1 MSLPLLVSL
10 AVAGSVV
17 LLALFVRTSW
27 GQYRSKF
34 TSDAKLS
41 LEDVFLFIDPQRLFL
56 INMGAVFIVPLIV
69 FLLTGALPLAV
80 LAAVGMFV
88 LPRLSYR
95 YLKNRR
101 QAKLVE
107 QMPDALNMLAGSLRS
122 GASLAIAMD
131 LVVTETP
138 PPFSQEIS
146 LVLREQ
152 KLGVSLEDAFDSFAK
167 RVNLEDVN
175 LLVSAVTI
183 SKDVGGNLSEV
194 LERLASTLRAKAAME
209 GKIRALTSQGKLQG
223 IVVALLPVFLAFVLF
238 QMEPEAMA
246 PLFTT
251 YYGWAVIAA
260 VATLIILGGFFIK
273 KIVTIDV

>member
-1 MSLPLLVSL
+1 MNPSLLVSF
-10 AVAGSVV
+10 AVAVSVV
-17 LLALFVRTSW
+17 MLVFFVARSW
-27 GQYRSKF
+27 GHYRARF
-34 TSDAKLS
+34 TSDARVS
-41 LEDVFLFIDPQRLFL
+41 LEDMFLFIDPQRLFF
-56 INMGAVFIVPLIV
+56 INVGVVLVLPALVL
-69 FLLTGALPLAV
+69 LLTGAVPLAV
-80 LAAVGMFV
+80 LAAVGIFA
-88 LPRLSYR
+88 LPRMAYG
-95 YLKNRR
+95 YLKRR
-101 QAKLVE
+101 REAKLIE

-131 LVVTETP
+131 LVATETP
-138 PPFSQEIS
+138 PPFSQELS

-152 KLGVSLEDAFDSFAK
+152 KLGVSLEDAFESFAK

-175 LLVSAVTI
+175 LLVSAITI

-223 IVVALLPVFLAFVLF
+223 IVVGLLPVFLGFVLF

-246 PLFTT
+246 PLFST
-251 YYGWAVIAA
+251 YYGWAVMA
-260 VATLIILGGFFIK
+260 VVAVLLIMGGVFIK

>member
-1 MSLPLLVSL
+1 MNPSLLVSF
-10 AVAGSVV
+10 AVAVSVV
-17 LLALFVRTSW
+17 MLVFFVARSW
-27 GQYRSKF
+27 GHYRARF
-34 TSDAKLS
+34 TSDARVS
-41 LEDVFLFIDPQRLFL
+41 LEDMFLFIDPQRLFF
-56 INMGAVFIVPLIV
+56 INVGVVLVLPALVL
-69 FLLTGALPLAV
+69 LLTGAVPLAV
-80 LAAVGMFV
+80 LTAVGIFV
-88 LPRLSYR
+88 LPRMAYG
-95 YLKNRR
+95 YLKRR
-101 QAKLVE
+101 REAKLIE

-131 LVVTETP
+131 LVATETP
-138 PPFSQEIS
+138 PPFSQELS

-152 KLGVSLEDAFDSFAK
+152 KLGVSLEDAFESFAK

-175 LLVSAVTI
+175 LLVSAITI

-223 IVVALLPVFLAFVLF
+223 IVVGLLPVFLGFVLF

-246 PLFTT
+246 PLFST
-251 YYGWAVIAA
+251 YYGWAVMA
-260 VATLIILGGFFIK
+260 VVAVLLIMGGVFIK

>member
-1 MSLPLLVSL
+1 MAIAIS
-10 AVAGSVV
+10 
-17 LLALFVRTSW
+17 LLAALSVMLVIFFVSRSIGSYRTHF
-27 GQYRSKF
+27 Q
-34 TSDAKLS
+34 SDAKTS
-41 LEDVFLFIDPQRLFL
+41 LEDMFLFVDPQRLFFVNL
-56 INMGAVFIVPLIV
+56 GMVAVVPILVI
-69 FLLTGALPLAV
+69 LLTGAVPLA
-80 LAAVGMFV
+80 LATGVGVFV
-88 LPRLSYR
+88 LPRLAYG
-95 YLKNRR
+95 YLKRR
-101 QAKLVE
+101 RAAKLVE

-131 LVVTETP
+131 LVATETAA
-138 PPFSQEIS
+138 PFSQELS

-152 KLGVSLEDAFDSFAK
+152 KLGVSLEDAFESFAK

-175 LLVSAVTI
+175 LMVAAIVI

-194 LERLASTLRAKAAME
+194 LERLASTLRAKAAIE

-223 IVVALLPVFLAFVLF
+223 VIVGLLPVFLAFVLF

-251 YYGWAVIAA
+251 YYGWGVMAA
-260 VATLIILGGFFIK
+260 VSVLLILGGVFIK

>member
-1 MSLPLLVSL
+1 MNPSLLVSF
-10 AVAGSVV
+10 AVAVSVMMLV
-17 LLALFVRTSW
+17 FFVARSW
-27 GQYRSKF
+27 GHYRARF
-34 TSDAKLS
+34 TSDARVS
-41 LEDVFLFIDPQRLFL
+41 LEDMFLFIDPQRLFF
-56 INMGAVFIVPLIV
+56 INVGVVLVLPALVL
-69 FLLTGALPLAV
+69 LLTGAVPLAV
-80 LAAVGMFV
+80 LAAVGIFV
-88 LPRLSYR
+88 LPRMAYG
-95 YLKNRR
+95 YLKRR
-101 QAKLVE
+101 REAKLIE

-131 LVVTETP
+131 LVATETP
-138 PPFSQEIS
+138 PPFSQELS

-152 KLGVSLEDAFDSFAK
+152 KLGVSLEDAFESFAK

-175 LLVSAVTI
+175 LLVSAITI

-223 IVVALLPVFLAFVLF
+223 IVVGLLPVFLGFVLF

-246 PLFTT
+246 PLFST
-251 YYGWAVIAA
+251 YYGWAVMA
-260 VATLIILGGFFIK
+260 VVAVLLIMGGVFIK